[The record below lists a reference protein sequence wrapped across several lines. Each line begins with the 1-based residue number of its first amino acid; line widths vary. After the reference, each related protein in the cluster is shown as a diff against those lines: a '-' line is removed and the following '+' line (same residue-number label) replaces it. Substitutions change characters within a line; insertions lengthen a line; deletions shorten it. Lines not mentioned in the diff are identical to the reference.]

1 MAKTE
6 SWVNKVIDA
15 PEGKLDQYYKED
27 ICDFWDDTT
36 FYVDLD
42 ANVAIT
48 LANDVTIAKR
58 LLEKTTS
65 GASGH
70 IVPGRLLIT
79 MYVLIMFL
87 FDN

>member
-1 MAKTE
+1 MTKNG

-27 ICDFWDDTT
+27 ICNFWDDTT

-42 ANVAIT
+42 ANVANSP
-48 LANDVTIAKR
+48 AADVTTAKH
-58 LLEKTTS
+58 LEKTTS

-70 IVPGRLLIT
+70 IAPLGLLIT
-79 MYVLIMFL
+79 MCVLKMLL
-87 FDN
+87 FSN